1 VPRHTCARSTAR
13 APRPRRTPLLRLVD
27 APHHPV
33 RAFLEVHHD
42 RGEAPVTIRGT
53 VRTDYDLEGA
63 PFRTGVGKPTVP
75 GKSPFVF
82 PSRAQE
88 AEIMRLQA
96 AAFDPHP
103 IEV

>member
-1 VPRHTCARSTAR
+1 D
-13 APRPRRTPLLRLVD
+13 LV
-27 APHHPV
+27 
-33 RAFLEVHHD
+33 
-42 RGEAPVTIRGT
+42 I
-53 VRTDYDLEGA
+53 EGA

-103 IEV
+103 IEIEVQREEETDEHRATGSRPEVASERGTMLMCHLVPWGRRTR